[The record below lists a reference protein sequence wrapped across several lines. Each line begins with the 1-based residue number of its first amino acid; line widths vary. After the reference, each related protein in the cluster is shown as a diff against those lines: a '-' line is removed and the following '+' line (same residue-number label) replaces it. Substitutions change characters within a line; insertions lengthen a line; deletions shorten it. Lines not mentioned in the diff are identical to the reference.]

1 MIPRTFVP
9 AMSAST
15 DGPLAAPAPP
25 RASRPPGAFRG
36 ALCSA
41 LCSRPFSCA
50 AGTPEDPETVARG
63 ASAATS
69 AAAECS
75 SARVSVVP
83 QEGHAKPSAVSPSA
97 AATAPAALLSFFP
110 ALFSGVGAGSASTRG
125 ETQSPQKGR
134 AQHDATVGSDGG
146 SPQMEHTQRPC
157 SAAAR
162 IIPRSA
168 AGRRRAAATADAGVL
183 TKTPPSFGSA
193 PTLIAASLRLSVS
206 AFARPSAPI
215 RSRLSG
221 APSPRAPPTS
231 DGWLHAWRRRSSM
244 CSRLT

>member
-15 DGPLAAPAPP
+15 EGPLAAPAPP

-41 LCSRPFSCA
+41 AERPFSCA
-50 AGTPEDPETVARG
+50 AGPEDPALARG

-97 AATAPAALLSFFP
+97 AATAPAAFLSFFP
-110 ALFSGVGAGSASTRG
+110 ALSVGAGSASTRG

-193 PTLIAASLRLSVS
+193 PTLIAASLRLS
-206 AFARPSAPI
+206 AFAFKPRPSAPI
-215 RSRLSG
+215 RSNKVVVT
-221 APSPRAPPTS
+221 APSPLFAPPTS